1 VDAMNLTV
9 RVMLIDDEEL
19 VRRGLRSALDEA
31 PAVTVIAD
39 VPPGSVA
46 VEMIRR
52 LHPEVILT
60 DTRIGPQQS
69 IEFVRRIAAEK
80 WEHSLSIVAI
90 TRFDDDDYMFGVLR
104 AGARG
109 FLLKKEATKE
119 ELLRSIEAVAAG
131 NAYICPSMTRR
142 LVDRFETLP
151 PPGTNLFSS
160 LLDRL
165 SDREV
170 EVLAGI
176 AAGKSN
182 QEIATDLHLTSATV
196 KSHVSRILGK
206 LRLTNR
212 MQAAV
217 LAYQAG
223 LIPVS
228 IPVS

>member
-1 VDAMNLTV
+1 
-9 RVMLIDDEEL
+9 MLIDDEEL
-19 VRRGLRSALDEA
+19 VRRGLRSALDEY
-31 PAVTVIAD
+31 PGVHVVAD
-39 VPPGSVA
+39 VVPGAIA

-69 IEFVRRIAAEK
+69 VEFVRRIAVEK
-80 WEHSLSIVAI
+80 WGHSLSIVAI
-90 TRFDDDDYMFGVLR
+90 TRFDDDDYMFRVLK

-109 FLLKKEATKE
+109 FLLKKEATE
-119 ELLRSIEAVAAG
+119 DELVRSIEAVAAG

-142 LVDRFETLP
+142 LIDHFETLP

-160 LLDRL
+160 ILDRL

-170 EVLAGI
+170 EVLTGI

-182 QEIATDLHLTSATV
+182 QQIASELHLTSATV

-212 MQAAV
+212 MQAAL

-223 LIPVS
+223 LIRAP